1 MDVYNF
7 IELRELVVVLL
18 KRWWLLLL
26 ALLLGGALGYGISLR
41 QTPVYEASTSL
52 LVGFSMQASNLDRT
66 DLQTG
71 QQLAITYSNI
81 VRRQPVLQGTVDALQ
96 LDMSWQTLRSHVT
109 VSVID
114 QTQLLEIS
122 ATAESPAL
130 AEKIAG
136 EVARQLIL
144 LSPDESAG
152 SAGQETKQFVQQ
164 RLRDMESK
172 IAAEQA
178 ALQSA
183 EAKLAALGPNGIGIS
198 TVRSEI
204 RDIEERLLNWDN
216 VYTRLLEYARDTR
229 SSNQLAV
236 IEPPQSRTTPVQ
248 PRPDLSTAVGAL
260 LLLALAAGLILL
272 LHYWD
277 DTLKSVEDT
286 TRHLKLNVLG
296 QFSQIKGE
304 NSNDKLIAKAHVL
317 ANTSEGYRLV
327 RSKLQFL
334 MADLPKKLIMVTSS
348 AQGEGKSLT
357 TANLAIA
364 MAEAGMSVVIVDAN
378 LRRPVQHEIFQLANN
393 EGLTE
398 LLYAPKLQ
406 LDHYLRPTQIMNL
419 RVLTAGSLP
428 AYPSG
433 MLGSM
438 QMKRLLQALAEQF
451 DLVLC
456 DSPEATEVADA
467 AILAHQVTGVLL
479 VVQAG
484 KMRRARAL
492 EAINNLRQAGAHIL
506 GVVLNQ
512 PQAVATR
519 GRKRQVQNALALPAP
534 IERPVRPESSASGVR
549 S

>member
-1 MDVYNF
+1 MYNF
-7 IELRELVVVLL
+7 IELRELVIVLL
-18 KRWWLLLL
+18 KRWWFLLL
-26 ALLLGGALGYGISLR
+26 AAMLGGALGYGISLR
-41 QTPVYEASTSL
+41 QTPIYEATTSL
-52 LVGFSMQASNLDRT
+52 LVGLSMQTSTLDRT

-81 VRRQPVLQGTVDALQ
+81 VRRQPVLQGAIDALQ
-96 LDMSWQTLRSHVT
+96 LDMSWQSLRSRVK

-122 ATAESPAL
+122 VDAESPEL
-130 AEKIAG
+130 AEQIAA

-144 LSPDESAG
+144 LTPAENAG
-152 SAGQETKQFVQQ
+152 GAGQETSQFVQQ
-164 RLRDMESK
+164 RLHDMEAK

-183 EAKLAALGPNGIGIS
+183 EAKLAALGSDGIGA
-198 TVRSEI
+198 TALRSEI

-216 VYTRLLEYARDTR
+216 VYTRLLEYTKNTR
-229 SSNQLAV
+229 TSNQLAI
-236 IEPPQSRTTPVQ
+236 IEPAQAKSTPVQ
-248 PRPDLSTAVGAL
+248 PNPGLNLTVGAAL
-260 LLLALAAGLILL
+260 FLALASALVLL
-272 LHYWD
+272 LHFWD
-277 DTLKSVEDT
+277 DRLKSVEDAA
-286 TRHLKLNVLG
+286 RHLKLTVLG
-296 QFSQIKGE
+296 QLSAIKGD
-304 NSNDKLIAKAHVL
+304 NSHDKLIAKAHVL
-317 ANTSEGYRLV
+317 SSTSEGYRLV

-334 MADLPKKLIMVTSS
+334 MADLPKKIIMVTSS

-378 LRRPVQHEIFQLANN
+378 LRRPMQHEIFQLANS

-406 LDHYLRPTQIMNL
+406 LDHYLRPTQVMNL

-438 QMKRLLQALAEQF
+438 QMKRLLQALSEQF

-456 DSPEATEVADA
+456 DGPEATEIADA
-467 AILAHQVTGVLL
+467 AILAHQVTGALL
-479 VVQAG
+479 VVQTG
-484 KMRRARAL
+484 KMRRDRAL

-506 GVVLNQ
+506 GVILNQ
-512 PQAVATR
+512 PTVVAPR
-519 GRKRQVQNALALPAP
+519 NRKRVAQESLALPVP
-534 IERPVRPESSASGVR
+534 VDRPVRPESSASGAR

>member
-1 MDVYNF
+1 MYNF
-7 IELRELVVVLL
+7 IELRELVAVLL

-41 QTPVYEASTSL
+41 QTPIYEASTSL

-81 VRRQPVLQGTVDALQ
+81 VRRQPVLQGAINALH
-96 LDMSWQTLRSHVT
+96 LDMSWQTLRSNVK

-122 ATAESPAL
+122 AAATSPEL
-130 AEKIAG
+130 AEQIAG

-144 LSPDESAG
+144 LSPAENASG
-152 SAGQETKQFVQQ
+152 AGQETKQFVQQ
-164 RLRDMESK
+164 RLRDMEQK
-172 IAAEQA
+172 IAAEQD

-183 EAKLAALGPNGIGIS
+183 EAKLTALGPNGIGV
-198 TVRSEI
+198 TAVRSEI

-216 VYTRLLEYARDTR
+216 VYTRLLEYTRDTR
-229 SSNQLAV
+229 AGNQLAI
-236 IEPPQSRTTPVQ
+236 IEPAQARTTPVQ
-248 PRPDLSTAVGAL
+248 PRTDLTIAVGAL
-260 LLLALAAGLILL
+260 LLLALAAGLVLL
-272 LHYWD
+272 LYYWD

-286 TRHLKLNVLG
+286 MRHLKLNVLG
-296 QFSQIKGE
+296 QLSQIKGE
-304 NSNDKLIAKAHVL
+304 NSNDRLIAKAHAL
-317 ANTSEGYRLV
+317 ATTSEGYRLV

-334 MADLPKKLIMVTSS
+334 MADLPKKIVMVTSS
-348 AQGEGKSLT
+348 APGEGKSLT

-364 MAEAGMSVVIVDAN
+364 MAEAGMSVVIVDTN
-378 LRRPVQHEIFQLANN
+378 LRRPVQHEIFQLANH

-406 LDHYLRPTQIMNL
+406 LEHYLRPTQVMNL

-467 AILAHQVTGVLL
+467 AILANQVTGALL
-479 VVQAG
+479 VVHAG
-484 KMRRARAL
+484 KMRRDRAL

-512 PQAVATR
+512 PPTVAA
-519 GRKRQVQNALALPAP
+519 RKRQPQNVLALPAP
-534 IERPVRPESSASGVR
+534 ADRPVRPESSVSGAR

>member
-1 MDVYNF
+1 MYNF
-7 IELRELVVVLL
+7 VELRELVLVLL
-18 KRWWLLLL
+18 KRWWFLLL
-26 ALLLGGALGYGISLR
+26 AALLGGALGYGISLR
-41 QTPVYEASTSL
+41 QTPIYEATTSL
-52 LVGFSMQASNLDRT
+52 LVGLSMQTSTLDRT

-81 VRRQPVLQGTVDALQ
+81 VRRQPVLQGAIDALQ
-96 LDMSWQTLRSHVT
+96 LDMSWQSLRSRVS

-122 ATAESPAL
+122 VDAESPEL
-130 AEKIAG
+130 AEQIAA

-144 LSPDESAG
+144 LTPSENAG
-152 SAGQETKQFVQQ
+152 GAHQETSQFVQQ
-164 RLRDMESK
+164 RLRDMETK
-172 IAAEQA
+172 IAAEQT

-183 EAKLAALGPNGIGIS
+183 EAKLAALGANGTGV
-198 TVRSEI
+198 TALRNEI
-204 RDIEERLLNWDN
+204 RDIEERLLSWDN
-216 VYTRLLEYARDTR
+216 IYTRLLEYTKDIRT
-229 SSNQLAV
+229 SNQLAI
-236 IEPPQSRTTPVQ
+236 IEPAQAKSTPVQ
-248 PRPDLSTAVGAL
+248 PNPGLNVTVGAAL
-260 LLLALAAGLILL
+260 FLALTSALILL
-272 LHYWD
+272 LHFWD
-277 DTLKSVEDT
+277 DRLKSVEDT
-286 TRHLKLNVLG
+286 ARHLKLNVLG
-296 QFSQIKGE
+296 QLSLIKGD
-304 NSNDKLIAKAHVL
+304 NGHDKLIAKTHAL
-317 ANTSEGYRLV
+317 SSTSEGYRLI

-334 MADLPKKLIMVTSS
+334 MADLPKKIIMITSS

-378 LRRPVQHEIFQLANN
+378 LRRPMQHEIFHLVNH

-406 LDHYLRPTQIMNL
+406 LDHYLRSTQVMNL

-438 QMKRLLQALAEQF
+438 QMKRLLQALSEQF

-456 DSPEATEVADA
+456 DSPEATEIADA
-467 AILAHQVTGVLL
+467 AILAHQVTGAIL
-479 VVQAG
+479 VVQTG
-484 KMRRARAL
+484 KMRRDRAM

-512 PQAVATR
+512 PTVDPTR
-519 GRKRQVQNALALPAP
+519 NRKRTAQESLALPAP
-534 IERPVRPESSASGVR
+534 VERPVRAESSASSAR